1 MYFCGKNIENDGK
14 YVISAFKRNFT
25 AFRHKLLIFFGGCA
39 SLRGKEVITMKNGK
53 ILAAKI
59 AKQAAEK
66 ALRRDANQTTCN
78 IIFQPKAPA
87 GLDRFKKGNI

>member
-1 MYFCGKNIENDGK
+1 MYFCDKNIENDGK
-14 YVISAFKRNFT
+14 YVISAFKRNLT
-25 AFRHKLLIFFGGCA
+25 AFRPKLLIFFKGCA

-66 ALRRDANQTTCN
+66 ALRRDANQTTCAVLY
-78 IIFQPKAPA
+78 QPKAPA
-87 GLDRFKKGNI
+87 GLNRFKKGNV